1 MPESIFASLKIALLM
16 KIQSFVKC
24 TCCTLSYP
32 LSHHDSVFYVL
43 ILLSEALFLPLNQ
56 FPPWGL
62 IKLNWTWAEADM
74 KMWRQCGI
82 SFHIVKLNIMCLSQM
97 PLTGLTAMIYGFP
110 PGNSAQNHPST
121 HTPHAR
127 AHTNTRRWCSNWL
140 GWGGKSWRT
149 QQQLT
154 HSKHN
159 LCSLESAVTCGGEKL

>member
-1 MPESIFASLKIALLM
+1 MHMLHSLLPTLPPWLSFLCPYLVVWGTLLAFKSISSMGINKVELNMSWSRYEDVKAVWHLFSHSEM
-16 KIQSFVKC
+16 K
-24 TCCTLSYP
+24 YN
-32 LSHHDSVFYVL
+32 VL
-43 ILLSEALFLPLNQ
+43 IPNASDRINCNDL
-56 FPPWGL
+56 
-62 IKLNWTWAEADM
+62 
-74 KMWRQCGI
+74 R
-82 SFHIVKLNIMCLSQM
+82 
-97 PLTGLTAMIYGFP
+97 FP

-159 LCSLESAVTCGGEKL
+159 LCSLESAVTCGGGKTVVFVSVVCWLWRKM